1 MVRFEKVNDEVVSV
15 EISLSD
21 LGAIGA
27 GLARGPQTDRE
38 ESLARVFRTAHERL
52 TAKPEDVALA
62 DWERELL
69 EKQA

>member
-1 MVRFEKVNDEVVSV
+1 MQFVKVSDEVVSV

-21 LGAIGA
+21 VGAIGA
-27 GLARGPQTDRE
+27 GLSRGPQSDRE
-38 ESLARVFRTAHERL
+38 ESLAKIFRNAHERL

-69 EKQA
+69 EQQA